1 MFFLCGSFFWLPL
14 ISPLIL
20 IATLHVPLLSN
31 QSEGTT
37 SKQDTATGS
46 ASLALIARYPSP
58 LERTA
63 ITFNPIAVLADVI
76 IFRSDSLH
84 FHGRSSASIYC
95 LHRATSIRRLR
106 SQHLHIYF
114 RQFAS
119 QIFDL
124 LNEPVGVIKT
134 PPSDQEVTQCRMA
147 SDSSANRP
155 SGETPLMKSSFRINE
170 SVGGAEW
177 AR

>member
-84 FHGRSSASIYC
+84 FHGRPSASIYC

-106 SQHLHIYF
+106 SRHLHIYF

-119 QIFDL
+119 QIFDFVERARRC
-124 LNEPVGVIKT
+124 NHG